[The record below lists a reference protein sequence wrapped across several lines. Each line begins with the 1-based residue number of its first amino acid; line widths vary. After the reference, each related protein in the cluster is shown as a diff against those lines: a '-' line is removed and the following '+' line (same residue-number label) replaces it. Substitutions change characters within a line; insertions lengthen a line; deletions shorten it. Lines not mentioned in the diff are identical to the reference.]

1 MKKYIITALC
11 FIALQANA
19 QTIQRSVIG
28 SAGTVQSNASYKL
41 CSTVGEAITKK
52 LSVPGLTINQGFQQN
67 KIAGTALPVL
77 GLDFTA
83 TRLNK
88 NEVKLTWKTIQEI
101 NNKGFHIERRKEN
114 ESNYAAIGFV
124 ASNTIDGNSSFPL
137 SYTTTDT
144 NNFSGNTYYRLKQED
159 KDGRNTYSVIS
170 VVKGDVN
177 KQLTMQV
184 WPVPST
190 GPISVVVNGL
200 GKPDMLQVFDVS
212 GRLLKQQAI
221 QNNLQAQLTNLAPGT
236 YILRLAEN
244 KDVVQKI
251 IIQ

>member
-28 SAGTVQSNASYKL
+28 SAGTVKSNASYKL
-41 CSTVGEAITKK
+41 CSTAGEAITKK
-52 LSVPGLTINQGFQQN
+52 VSVPGLTINQGFQQN
-67 KIAGTALPVL
+67 KIAGTTLAVS

-83 TRLNK
+83 IRLNK
-88 NEVKLTWKTIQEI
+88 NEVQLTWKTLQEI
-101 NNKGFHIERRKEN
+101 NNKGFYVERRKEN
-114 ESNYAAIGFV
+114 ESNYAAVGFV
-124 ASNTIDGNSSFPL
+124 ASNTTDGNSSFPL
-137 SYTTTDT
+137 SYTKTDA

-159 KDGRNTYSVIS
+159 KDGHSTYSVIR
-170 VVKGDVN
+170 VIKGDVN
-177 KQLTMQV
+177 QQLTMQV

-190 GPISVVVNGL
+190 GPVNVMVNGL
-200 GKPDMLQVFDVS
+200 GKPGTLQVFDVN

-221 QNNLQAQLTNLAPGT
+221 QNNLQVQLTNLAPGT
-236 YILRLAEN
+236 YILTLAEN